1 MRSRWAV
8 ETLLHRVLDAT
19 MGEDGL
25 RNSKDNGPE
34 TLALMW
40 KPVLDLAWLTDGG
53 RVILGAA
60 I

>member
-1 MRSRWAV
+1 
-8 ETLLHRVLDAT
+8 

-34 TLALMW
+34 TLVLMW
-40 KPVLDLAWLTDGG
+40 KPVLDLAWLTDGR